1 MMNEFVRIGLVAVAV
16 MILSLTAAGAQEQH
30 YKGFSRGGAL
40 ITVQELK
47 QLADSKDPKLVVL
60 AAENNVE
67 YFLGHIPGSHQV
79 DRPAI
84 EAPASSQGGV
94 SGNIVSAADFT
105 KLLQRLGIDQD
116 SKIVVYDSQYDAT
129 RLWWALTY
137 YGKANVRVL
146 DGGIKAWR
154 NAGYT
159 VDLLAPPLPV
169 RSGAFVAKIALP
181 SLRVDTSDIIAV
193 QKNHQGQIWDNRST
207 KEFTGEEL
215 KKGATRPGRIP
226 GSLHNDWAQFK
237 TKENKAEWRSADE
250 IKALTSTL
258 GYDKNKDHYFY
269 CQSGV
274 RSTQALFALYLS
286 GWPLEKLHN
295 YDSSWIGWSRDTNL
309 PLESGAVSGA
319 STKLVK

>member
-1 MMNEFVRIGLVAVAV
+1 MIKECVRRGLVAVAA
-16 MILSLTAAGAQEQH
+16 MILSFTAAGAQELH
-30 YKGFSRGGAL
+30 YKGFSRGSAL

-47 QLADSKDPKLVVL
+47 QLIDAKDPKLVVL
-60 AAENNVE
+60 ASENNVE
-67 YFLGHIPGSHQV
+67 YFLGHIPGSHQI

-84 EAPASSQGGV
+84 EAPAASQGGIT
-94 SGNIVSAADFT
+94 GNIVSAADFT
-105 KLLQRLGIDQD
+105 RLAQRLGIDQD

-154 NAGYT
+154 SAGYT
-159 VDLLAPPLPV
+159 VDLLAPPLPI
-169 RSGAFVAKIALP
+169 RNGTFVAKVAVP

-193 QKNHQGQIWDNRST
+193 QKNHLGQIWDNRSI

-215 KKGATRPGRIP
+215 KKGASRPGRIP

-237 TKENKAEWRSADE
+237 TKENKAEWRSANE
-250 IKALTSTL
+250 IKALISTL
-258 GYDKNKDHYFY
+258 GYEKNKDHYFY

-274 RSTQALFALYLS
+274 RSTQALFALYLT
-286 GWPLEKLHN
+286 GWPLEKIHN

-309 PLESGAVSGA
+309 PLESGIVSGA

>member
-1 MMNEFVRIGLVAVAV
+1 VIVS
-16 MILSLTAAGAQEQH
+16 LSAADAQDLH
-30 YKGFSRGGAL
+30 YKGFARGGAL
-40 ITVQELK
+40 ITAQELK
-47 QLADSKDPKLVVL
+47 QLIESKDPKLVVL
-60 AAENNVE
+60 AAESNVE

-84 EAPASSQGGV
+84 EAPAASQGGV
-94 SGNIVSAADFT
+94 TGNIVSAADFT
-105 KLLQRLGIDQD
+105 KLTQRLSIDQD

-154 NAGYT
+154 SAGYT
-159 VDLLAPPLPV
+159 VDLLAPAAPV
-169 RSGAFVAKIALP
+169 RSGTFVAKVAVP
-181 SLRVDTSDIIAV
+181 SLRVDTADIIAA
-193 QKNHQGQIWDNRST
+193 QKSHQGQIWDNRST

-226 GSLHNDWAQFK
+226 GSQHNDWAQFK
-237 TKENKAEWRSADE
+237 TKENKAEWRRADE
-250 IKALTSTL
+250 IKALISTL
-258 GYDKNKDHYFY
+258 DYDRNKDQYFY

-274 RSTQALFALYLS
+274 RSTQALFALYLT

-309 PLESGAVSGA
+309 PLEIGPVSGGTA
-319 STKLVK
+319 KLVK